1 MLGTL
6 NFLSQ
11 NKIPCTLKAG
21 HFNYSEKWLQKGEV
35 LLLQGGGNLGD
46 LYPGPQALRER
57 VISKLINN
65 RIIILPQTIHFSSES
80 NLEKCIGIFSQH
92 KDLHICVRDE
102 NSYFLAQRMSKNV
115 YLLPDM
121 AHQLWPVE
129 RSSIPQKQSLGIIRE
144 DIESKNQPPLD
155 VDLKTDWPELIGNR
169 ERAFRLIQRIMGT
182 MHQAGA
188 DRYLVNLEMD
198 LWIKYARKLSRE
210 AINLFSDYEN
220 IITDRLHGHILS
232 CLMNI
237 PHTVHDNSYGKN
249 SGYLQAWTGNSDIV
263 SSHRAS

>member
-1 MLGTL
+1 
-6 NFLSQ
+6 
-11 NKIPCTLKAG
+11 
-21 HFNYSEKWLQKGEV
+21 
-35 LLLQGGGNLGD
+35 
-46 LYPGPQALRER
+46 
-57 VISKLINN
+57 
-65 RIIILPQTIHFSSES
+65 
-80 NLEKCIGIFSQH
+80 
-92 KDLHICVRDE
+92 
-102 NSYFLAQRMSKNV
+102 
-115 YLLPDM
+115 
-121 AHQLWPVE
+121 
-129 RSSIPQKQSLGIIRE
+129 
-144 DIESKNQPPLD
+144 
-155 VDLKTDWPELIGNR
+155 
-169 ERAFRLIQRIMGT
+169 MGT